1 MKTREEKKGKVKMEE
16 GTERECGKQR
26 GGQRGRRAARGRGRG
41 RGRQGANLSTSN
53 PPPNHPVETQKVCS
67 KETFLE
73 ENSQSL
79 EDIEGLSAKN
89 TKVVTPELL

>member
-1 MKTREEKKGKVKMEE
+1 M
-16 GTERECGKQR
+16 KQR
-26 GGQRGRRAARGRGRG
+26 GGQRGRRAVRGRGRG

-53 PPPNHPVETQKVCS
+53 PSPVETQKVCA

-73 ENSQSL
+73 QNSQSL

-89 TKVVTPELL
+89 TKVVTLELL

>member
-16 GTERECGKQR
+16 GTERECGKQT

-41 RGRQGANLSTSN
+41 RGRQGANISTGN
-53 PPPNHPVETQKVCS
+53 PPPSNSVESPKVCA

-79 EDIEGLSAKN
+79 EDIEGLSANN

>member
-1 MKTREEKKGKVKMEE
+1 M
-16 GTERECGKQR
+16 KQR
-26 GGQRGRRAARGRGRG
+26 GGQRGRRAVRGRGRG
-41 RGRQGANLSTSN
+41 RGRQGANLPTSN
-53 PPPNHPVETQKVCS
+53 PPPNHPVETQKVCA

>member
-1 MKTREEKKGKVKMEE
+1 MGQERKGKVKMEE

-41 RGRQGANLSTSN
+41 RGRQSANLSTSN
-53 PPPNHPVETQKVCS
+53 PPPNNPLETQKVCA
-67 KETFLE
+67 KETFLG
-73 ENSQSL
+73 ENSHSL
-79 EDIEGLSAKN
+79 EDIEGLSANN